1 MSTSRLDTARR
12 NLIGAFQST
21 KSTSP
26 TVHSVTFQPFGHK
39 DNDDRIAVE
48 RYLVLNKPWLF
59 LVLCDGH
66 GGPETSE
73 YTAKYL
79 PRHLAATVERSI
91 GKHFGGR
98 LDHTNIHEV
107 EPVIT
112 AMLQRE
118 IVRFDWIIGRAMIDV
133 CPDPRTLSEEEA
145 LRLIDEHKEAIERA
159 MHGTTLSVAVVD
171 IAHRVMWA
179 AGVGDSTIVMAHHHS
194 EKDIVEAD
202 NSLLGCLAM
211 SRGKIAH
218 RLSSVSPSEF
228 SSWHPLLTAIGDFS
242 FKLHREYTRHIFRH
256 INPKYAQLYERLRTP
271 PYIIAEP
278 SVRFVDLRPVWRKD
292 PMLILFSDGV
302 DLLVDGDFVFSPDKP
317 SKLDTMDIIPA
328 LLSRTVDPRVG
339 GALGHG
345 IEPGWSRAGDNMAI
359 DIIGNLLGGIDAER
373 LEMVMDHQRLL
384 AEDPIFHI
392 DDTTIVVARLA
403 S

>member
-1 MSTSRLDTARR
+1 
-12 NLIGAFQST
+12 
-21 KSTSP
+21 
-26 TVHSVTFQPFGHK
+26 
-39 DNDDRIAVE
+39 
-48 RYLVLNKPWLF
+48 
-59 LVLCDGH
+59 H

-98 LDHTNIHEV
+98 LDHTNIHEA

-112 AMLQRE
+112 AMLKRE
-118 IVRFDWIIGRAMIDV
+118 IVRFDWIIGRAVIDV
-133 CPDPRTLSEEEA
+133 YPDPRTLSEEEA
-145 LRLIDEHKEAIERA
+145 LRLIDEHKEAFARA
-159 MHGTTLSVAVVD
+159 MHGTTLTVAVVD

-179 AGVGDSTIVMAHHHS
+179 AGVGDSTIALSTLDSAGVRRAERLCEIHNFKNPQEYYRTVMAHHHT
-194 EKDIVEAD
+194 EKNIVEAD
-202 NSLLGCLAM
+202 NSLLGCLSM
-211 SRGKIAH
+211 SR
-218 RLSSVSPSEF
+218 
-228 SSWHPLLTAIGDFS
+228 AIGDFS
-242 FKLHREYTRHIFRH
+242 FKIHREYLRHIFQH

-271 PYIIAEP
+271 PYITAEP
-278 SVRFVDLRPVWRKD
+278 SVRFVDLRPVWRND

-317 SKLDTMDIIPA
+317 SKLDTMDIVPA
-328 LLSRTVDPRVG
+328 LLSDSDTVDPRVES
-339 GALGHG
+339 ALGHEM
-345 IEPGWSRAGDNMAI
+345 EPRWSRAEDNMAV
-359 DIIGNLLGGIDAER
+359 DILGNLLGGTDAER

-403 S
+403 SGSGKI